1 MFVDQE
7 SLKQLGWVQ
16 ILRVVE
22 ESIQTERG
30 RTSIVQ
36 LTPSSKIDEVE
47 WRLAIQSELH
57 WLSETESLTL
67 ELDGAK
73 EVGPLVRR
81 AEKGG
86 LLEGL
91 EVRQCAGVLDTFQT
105 TRSLGERWAE
115 DMPNLNALVVE
126 LARAPSLVF
135 QIHEAIE
142 PSGELRDDASA
153 ELGELRRRARQLRGS
168 MKTRVETML
177 KDEDYRPWLQDD
189 FTVRGER
196 YVLPVKANSQSRI
209 AGVVHHAS
217 NSGETVFI
225 EPQELIKLGNEL
237 TVIHARILEEEKKF
251 FRCFRLTL
259 ESLQSK

>member
-30 RTSIVQ
+30 RTSIAQ

-81 AEKGG
+81 AEKAVYLKGSKS
-86 LLEGL
+86 
-91 EVRQCAGVLDTFQT
+91 ASVLGSSIPFKRRD
-105 TRSLGERWAE
+105 RW
-115 DMPNLNALVVE
+115 VSVGQ
-126 LARAPSLVF
+126 R
-135 QIHEAIE
+135 
-142 PSGELRDDASA
+142 
-153 ELGELRRRARQLRGS
+153 
-168 MKTRVETML
+168 TC
-177 KDEDYRPWLQDD
+177 
-189 FTVRGER
+189 
-196 YVLPVKANSQSRI
+196 
-209 AGVVHHAS
+209 
-217 NSGETVFI
+217 
-225 EPQELIKLGNEL
+225 L
-237 TVIHARILEEEKKF
+237 T
-251 FRCFRLTL
+251 
-259 ESLQSK
+259 